1 MRAKDFSKWL
11 RERQDPERAKGQA
24 RFFQA
29 GPGGYAEHD
38 RFLGVPVPE
47 IRRGVRQFRG
57 MAPKDAVGLV
67 KSGWH
72 EERLAGLLS
81 WVDAYS
87 RAKSESVQS
96 EIAALYLEHKEHVN
110 NWDLVDSSAH
120 FILGPWWEHHPD
132 EATFWTLAKSE
143 VVWDRRIAVM
153 STFHAIRH
161 GRPDAC
167 LEVCAN
173 LLTDPHDLIHKATG
187 WMLREAGNR
196 NTRILRDFLEKY
208 ASRMPRTMLRYAIE
222 KLALEERKDWLQRS
236 KNQ

>member
-38 RFLGVPVPE
+38 RFLGIPVPE
-47 IRRGVRQFRG
+47 IRRGVRQFRR
-57 MAPKDAVGLV
+57 MTPKDAVRLV
-67 KSGWH
+67 ESDWH

-87 RAKSESVQS
+87 RAKSETFQA
-96 EIAALYLEHKEHVN
+96 EIAALYLQHKEHVN

-120 FILGPWWEHHPD
+120 LILGPWWEKHPD
-132 EATFWTLAKSE
+132 PDTFWTLARSGR
-143 VVWDRRIAVM
+143 VWDRRIAVM
-153 STFHAIRH
+153 STFHEIRNGH
-161 GRPDAC
+161 MSPC
-167 LEVCAN
+167 VEVCEA
-173 LLTDPHDLIHKATG
+173 LLTDDHDLIHKATG

-196 NTRILRDFLEKY
+196 NKGVLLEFLERY
-208 ASRMPRTMLRYAIE
+208 AARMPRTMLRYAIE
-222 KLALEERKDWLQRS
+222 KLEDSERKFWMGRA
-236 KNQ
+236 KFR